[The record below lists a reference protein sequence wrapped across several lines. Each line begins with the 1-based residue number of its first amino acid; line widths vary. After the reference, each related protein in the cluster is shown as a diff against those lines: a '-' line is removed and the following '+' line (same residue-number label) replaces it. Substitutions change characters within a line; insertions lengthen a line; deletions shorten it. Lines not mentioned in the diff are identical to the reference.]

1 MAQAISSRRFER
13 LRPPWARPTHPVY
26 QREIESWSRSRG
38 LRRLRIGSAPLAF
51 LIFLALG
58 SLCGLTTID
67 SASSP
72 QERLLIWSLI
82 FLGSLLVGQAFIS
95 FATGLISTALTATVI
110 SSEIESETFSLLRV
124 TGVPTNE
131 IVLAKYAA
139 TLRQLVAP
147 LAVIVAVR
155 LVVVVGAVVTLD
167 FAMRMQGIDGGLVGT
182 ILAIPPEF
190 VSPTSIWAITL
201 TTLGWMIFFTLL
213 KPVISIALYASVG
226 LFASSITRTRINGII
241 TSAGLR
247 LALVVLRAIA
257 DQILLIG
264 SQVVL
269 GFTLSL
275 SDLGPWLETLLVARP
290 ATVVAAG
297 GLLALGSL
305 LVTIL
310 WRGGVAFMLVR
321 ATVRRAYRLPYE

>member
-1 MAQAISSRRFER
+1 MAQATSSQRFER
-13 LRPPWARPTHPVY
+13 LRPPWARSTHPVY
-26 QREIESWSRSRG
+26 QREIESWARSRG

-58 SLCGLTTID
+58 GLCGLTTID
-67 SASSP
+67 SASTP

-82 FLGSLLVGQAFIS
+82 FLASLLVGQAFIS
-95 FATGLISTALTATVI
+95 FATGLIATALTATVI
-110 SSEIESETFSLLRV
+110 SSEIESETYGLLRA
-124 TGVPTNE
+124 TTVPTDE

-155 LVVVVGAVVTLD
+155 IVVVVGAVVTADL
-167 FAMRMQGIDGGLVGT
+167 AMRMQGIDGGLVGT
-182 ILAIPPEF
+182 LLAIPLEF
-190 VSPTSIWAITL
+190 ISPISIWTIAL
-201 TTLGWMIFFTLL
+201 TVLGWMIFFTL
-213 KPVISIALYASVG
+213 KPVLSITLYAAVG
-226 LFASSITRTRINGII
+226 IFASSITRTRINGII

-257 DQILLIG
+257 DQILVIS
-264 SQVVL
+264 SQVIL

-290 ATVVAAG
+290 ASVVAVG
-297 GLLALGSL
+297 GLVALGSL
-305 LVTIL
+305 FVSIL
-310 WRGGVAFMLVR
+310 WRGGVAFVLVR
-321 ATVRRAYRLPYE
+321 ATVRRAYKLPYE

>member
-1 MAQAISSRRFER
+1 
-13 LRPPWARPTHPVY
+13 
-26 QREIESWSRSRG
+26 
-38 LRRLRIGSAPLAF
+38 
-51 LIFLALG
+51 
-58 SLCGLTTID
+58 
-67 SASSP
+67 
-72 QERLLIWSLI
+72 
-82 FLGSLLVGQAFIS
+82 
-95 FATGLISTALTATVI
+95 
-110 SSEIESETFSLLRV
+110 
-124 TGVPTNE
+124 
-131 IVLAKYAA
+131 
-139 TLRQLVAP
+139 
-147 LAVIVAVR
+147 
-155 LVVVVGAVVTLD
+155 
-167 FAMRMQGIDGGLVGT
+167 
-182 ILAIPPEF
+182 
-190 VSPTSIWAITL
+190 
-201 TTLGWMIFFTLL
+201 MIFFTLL